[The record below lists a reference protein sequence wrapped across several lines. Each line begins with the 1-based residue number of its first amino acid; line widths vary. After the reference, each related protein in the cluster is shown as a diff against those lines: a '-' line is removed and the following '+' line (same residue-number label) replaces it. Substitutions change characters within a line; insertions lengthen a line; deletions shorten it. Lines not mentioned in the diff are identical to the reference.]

1 MNEQF
6 VPGLENVPAVKTKV
20 SALDVVKEKI
30 IIRGYDLIELAQAV
44 PYLDVAYLL
53 LYEHLPTASQARDF
67 AALMQ
72 QQMHIP
78 DVMYEIFQA
87 LPKGMDAMDL
97 LRTGLSILSGYEDHQ
112 LLNDNS
118 KTANIQ
124 KGIKILAKAPVIM
137 VNAYRANQGLPFVK
151 PDPSLSFSENFLY
164 MIQGAKPDADTTKMF
179 DLILTCYID
188 HELPNST
195 FTARVIASTLSD
207 MYGAI
212 VGGVASL
219 KGPLHG
225 GANEA
230 CVRMMLEVLE
240 NGGSAKAEEII
251 MAKLARKDK
260 IMGFGHRVY
269 MKKYDPR
276 ALLLKDYVPKLIH
289 RHKDGEELYK
299 IFQIIEKV
307 MAREKGIYPNA
318 DYPIGLMFY
327 LLGIPIDLYTPI
339 FFCSRIA
346 GLVAH
351 ITEQHA
357 DNRLIRPR
365 ALYEGAMDLHV
376 SAQPS

>member
-1 MNEQF
+1 MSEQF

-44 PYLDVAYLL
+44 PYLDVAHLL
-53 LYEHLPTASQARDF
+53 IYERLPNASEAKAF
-67 AALMQ
+67 ADLMRS
-72 QQMHIP
+72 QMHIP
-78 DVMYEIFQA
+78 DAMYEIFKA

-97 LRTGLSILSGYEDHQ
+97 LRTGLSILSGYEDHA

-118 KTANIQ
+118 KAANIQ
-124 KGIKILAKAPVIM
+124 KGVSILAKAPAIM
-137 VNAYRANQGLPFVK
+137 VNAYRANQGLPIVK
-151 PDPSLSFSENFLY
+151 PDPALSFSENFLY
-164 MIQGAKPDADTTKMF
+164 MIQGAKPDAETTKMF

-251 MAKLARKDK
+251 MGKLARKDK

-276 ALLLKDYVPKLIH
+276 ALLLRDYVPKLVS

-299 IFQIIEKV
+299 IYQTIEKV

-351 ITEQHA
+351 VTEQHG

-365 ALYEGAMDLHV
+365 ALYDGALDMQL
-376 SAQPS
+376 PK

>member
-1 MNEQF
+1 MSEQF

-30 IIRGYDLIELAQAV
+30 IIRGYDLIELAQSV
-44 PYLDVAYLL
+44 SYLDVAHLL
-53 LYEHLPTASQARDF
+53 IYEHLPSASEASAF
-67 AALMQ
+67 AESMRHK
-72 QQMHIP
+72 MHIP
-78 DVMYEIFQA
+78 DEMYELFKA

-97 LRTGLSILSGYEDHQ
+97 LRTGLSILSGYEDHA

-118 KTANIQ
+118 KAANIQ
-124 KGIKILAKAPVIM
+124 KGVSILAKAPTIM
-137 VNAYRANQGLPFVK
+137 VNAYRANRDLPIVK
-151 PDPSLSFSENFLY
+151 PDVSLSFSENFLY
-164 MIQGAKPDADTTKMF
+164 MIQGTKPDAETAKMF

-212 VGGVASL
+212 VGAVASL

-230 CVRMMLEVLE
+230 CVHMILEVLE

-276 ALLLKDYVPKLIH
+276 ALLLRDYVPKLVG

-299 IFQIIEKV
+299 IHQTIEKV

-327 LLGIPIDLYTPI
+327 LLGIPIELYTPI

-365 ALYEGAMDLHV
+365 ALYEGASDLH
-376 SAQPS
+376 PPK

>member
-1 MNEQF
+1 MSEQF

-30 IIRGYDLIELAQAV
+30 IIRGYDLIELAQTV
-44 PYLDVAYLL
+44 SYLDVAHLL
-53 LYEHLPTASQARDF
+53 IYEKLPDAADAARF
-67 AALMQ
+67 ADAIRKEMAL
-72 QQMHIP
+72 P
-78 DVMYEIFQA
+78 DAMYDVLEK

-97 LRTGLSILSGYEDHQ
+97 LRTGLSVLAGYEDHK
-112 LLNDNS
+112 LLADNS
-118 KTANIQ
+118 KAANIQ
-124 KGIKILAKAPVIM
+124 KGIKILAKAPAIM
-137 VNAYRANQGLPFVK
+137 VNAYRANQGQALVK
-151 PDPSLSFSENFLY
+151 PDPALSFSENFLY
-164 MIQGAKPDADTTKMF
+164 MIQASKPDAETAKMF
-179 DLILTCYID
+179 DMILTCYID

-195 FTARVIASTLSD
+195 FTARVIASTLAD
-207 MYGAI
+207 IYGAI

-230 CVRMMLEVLE
+230 CVYMMLEVLQ
-240 NGGSAKAEEII
+240 NGGAAKAEELI
-251 MAKLARKDK
+251 MGKLARKDK

-276 ALLLKDYVPKLIH
+276 AWLLKDYVPKLIS

-299 IFQIIEKV
+299 IYQTIENV

-351 ITEQHA
+351 VTEQHG

-365 ALYEGAMDLHV
+365 ALYDGAEDLHPPK
-376 SAQPS
+376 A